1 MQPGELV
8 AGRFEIVAVAGA
20 GGMGT
25 VYRAQDLATG
35 ETVALKTLAS
45 VGERDAAR
53 FSREAALLAELAHP
67 GIVRYV
73 AHGMSAR
80 HEHYLVMEWLDGET
94 VHARLAGGRL
104 AISDAVTLV
113 TAAAEA

>member
-25 VYRAQDLATG
+25 VYRARDLASQQI
-35 ETVALKTLAS
+35 VAVKTLAS
-45 VGERDAAR
+45 IGERDAAR
-53 FSREAALLAELAHP
+53 FSREAAVLAELAHP

-94 VHARLAGGRL
+94 LHARLAGGRL
-104 AISDAVTLV
+104 AIADAMALV

>member
-8 AGRFEIVAVAGA
+8 AGRFEIEAVAGA

-25 VYRAQDLATG
+25 VYRARDLASQQV
-35 ETVALKTLAS
+35 VALKTLAS

-53 FSREAALLAELAHP
+53 FSREAAVLAELVHP

-80 HEHYLVMEWLDGET
+80 HEHYLVMEWVDGET
-94 VHARLAGGRL
+94 VHARLAGRRL
-104 AISDAVTLV
+104 AVADSVTLV
-113 TAAAEA
+113 AA